1 MNYFTI
7 KQCYYTGDYP
17 QTLQEIAKLNK
28 VTDDTL
34 TFYKHSASLALG
46 RFETVE
52 GSGKL
57 DRAFKGYYEFLQSK
71 DISQLKQLV
80 SRDNG
85 SPFELFLLA
94 LAESVLGN
102 FEEGLQTCVA
112 GIDNDEPVGTP
123 ELLLLAVQIALLMAR
138 PSTASTMLGNYASA
152 NEELLSS
159 EDELIVNLAESY
171 IKYAANQ
178 ETTRSNFYYFEE
190 LSQSVPTWKTQLALL
205 NSHLQQG
212 NLPEASAVVELLE
225 SEHYAEGQ
233 KEVARL
239 YRPHFLASKI
249 SLSIALNHGDAD
261 ELREELAQL
270 APDSAFSSSHRD
282 LQAKFDE
289 LVAKYSS

>member
-7 KQCYYTGDYP
+7 KQSYYTGDYQ

-28 VTDDTL
+28 VSDDTL
-34 TFYKHSASLALG
+34 TFYKHSAGLALG
-46 RFETVE
+46 RLEPE

-57 DRAFKGYYEFLQSK
+57 DKAFNSYYEFLHSK
-71 DISQLKQLV
+71 DIAQLKQVV
-80 SRDNG
+80 SKDNG

-102 FEEGLQTCVA
+102 YEGSLETCVA
-112 GIDNDEPVGTP
+112 GIDSGEPVGTP
-123 ELLLLAVQIALLMAR
+123 ELLLLAVQVALLMGRA
-138 PSTASTMLGNYASA
+138 STASTMLGNYASA

-171 IKYAANQ
+171 VKYATNQ

-190 LSQSVPTWKTQLALL
+190 LSQSVPSWKTQLALL

-212 NLPEASAVVELLE
+212 NLPEASAVVDLLE
-225 SEHYAEGQ
+225 SEHYMEQ
-233 KEVARL
+233 KEVAKL

-249 SLSIALNHGDAD
+249 SLSIALNNGGAD
-261 ELREELAQL
+261 ELRKELAQL
-270 APDSAFSSSHRD
+270 APDHAFSKSHSD
-282 LQAKFDE
+282 IEAKFDE